1 MGGGSLLQ
9 PCLLLPADIN
19 RLSPFTKPLRH
30 MNFKQSV
37 ALSHCHVKQNTVLL
51 EYIYEYKQEL
61 TSKDDILLEKL
72 TVTGAVKKFPVVY

>member
-1 MGGGSLLQ
+1 
-9 PCLLLPADIN
+9 
-19 RLSPFTKPLRH
+19 